1 MRIYFL
7 LLTLL
12 FTIAATAQ
20 PKFRVL
26 NVPVTKNGKKLW
38 EPWQGGMNSPQFSP
52 INLNDDTLM
61 DLFVFD
67 RVSDKI
73 YTYINKGGNTD
84 TAYKY
89 APEYEIFF
97 PKELNSWALIR
108 DYNYD
113 GVPDIFCHGQ
123 LGVMVYKGK
132 KNAGYLQFDVVSDVV
147 SYSDGLYTINVW
159 TNIDDIP
166 VFTDVNLDGD
176 IDILTV
182 GLFGASVE
190 YYENQTME
198 NIGNPSYVYDS
209 LKYLLITPCWG
220 GFTEAQMSNT
230 INLND
235 SSCFGLK
242 PEAGAGGTR
251 HSGSTLF
258 DFDFDNDHDVDLL
271 IGDISY
277 PTLTF
282 VQNCGDSSWAHAC
295 YYDNQFPVCDT
306 SVYLLVFPAAYG
318 VDVNNDDLQDLIV
331 APNARNGSED
341 VNNVQYYKNSGN
353 TACQFTYQSDTFL
366 VQHILDYGT
375 GSKPVI
381 FDFDYNG
388 LPDIVVSNYGY
399 FRPAQTYQSKLALL
413 RNVGTA
419 TQPAFEQ
426 VSTDY
431 FGLSSYNLVNA
442 HPAFG
447 DLDGD
452 GKQDMLVGELNG
464 NLHFFKNTGGIMA
477 NFSVMTT
484 PLFFS
489 IDVGQYSTP
498 FLFDVNGDSLLDI
511 VSGKRDG
518 SLDYYRNMG
527 TTTSPLF
534 HKDSVTK
541 NFGGININQPGYQ
554 YGNSVPFLQKN
565 INNEIELY
573 VGAQSGMVFK
583 YVVNAD
589 SVNKGPFTLVSSNYL
604 GYDAGTNASMTIA
617 DFNADG
623 KFEYLCGNELG
634 GVMMYSDTLIDT
646 SVIISI
652 ADLPHPGSAL
662 LAFPN
667 PGNQVLWLKLSDAP
681 LQTGLVEVINLY
693 GQQMNVDVSFHHGMA
708 ELNTSLLSAGVYL
721 VRYTANQKTF
731 STRIAIAR

>member
-1 MRIYFL
+1 MRIYLPLLFL
-7 LLTLL
+7 LCC
-12 FTIAATAQ
+12 IAAIAQ
-20 PKFRVL
+20 PKYRVL
-26 NVPVTKNGKKLW
+26 NVPVTKSGIKMW
-38 EPWQGGMNSPQFSP
+38 EPWHGGMNAPQFSP

-67 RVSDKI
+67 RVSDKV
-73 YTYINKGGNTD
+73 YTYINKGGSSD

-89 APEYEIFF
+89 APEYEILF
-97 PKELNSWALIR
+97 PKELNNWALIR

-113 GVPDIFCHGQ
+113 GVPDIFCHGP
-123 LGVMVYKGK
+123 LGIMAYKGK
-132 KNAGYLQFDVVSDVV
+132 KDAGYLQFDVVSEVV
-147 SYSDGLYTINVW
+147 SYTDNIYTINVW

-166 VFTDVNLDGD
+166 VFTDVNRDGD
-176 IDILTV
+176 IDILTF
-182 GLFGASVE
+182 GLFGAAVE
-190 YYENQTME
+190 YYENQTQE

-235 SSCFGLK
+235 SSCNGLK
-242 PEAGAGGTR
+242 PEAGASGSR
-251 HSGSTLF
+251 HMGSTLF

-282 VQNCGDSSWAHAC
+282 VQNCADSSWAHAC

-318 VDVNNDDLQDLIV
+318 VDANNDGMQDLLI

-341 VNNVQYYKNSGN
+341 VNNVHYYKNSGN
-353 TACQFTYQSDTFL
+353 TSCQFTYQSDTFL

-399 FRPAQTYQSKLALL
+399 FRPAQTYQSKLGLL

-431 FGLSSYNLVNA
+431 FGISSYNLVNA

-452 GKQDMLVGELNG
+452 GKQDMLMGELNG
-464 NLHFFKNTGGIMA
+464 YFHFFKNTGGVMA

-484 PLFFS
+484 PLYFN

-498 FLFDVNGDSLLDI
+498 FLFDINGDSLLDI

-565 INNEIELY
+565 TNNEIELY

-634 GVMMYSDTLIDT
+634 GVIMYSDTLIDT
-646 SVIISI
+646 TIVINVTQLS
-652 ADLPHPGSAL
+652 PSGTTL

-667 PGNQVLWLKLSDAP
+667 PGSDKIWLKLSDAP
-681 LQTGLVEVINLY
+681 LQTGFIEVINLH
-693 GQQMNVDVSFHHGMA
+693 GQHIAVEVSYHNGMA
-708 ELNTSLLSAGVYL
+708 ELNTALLSAGVYL